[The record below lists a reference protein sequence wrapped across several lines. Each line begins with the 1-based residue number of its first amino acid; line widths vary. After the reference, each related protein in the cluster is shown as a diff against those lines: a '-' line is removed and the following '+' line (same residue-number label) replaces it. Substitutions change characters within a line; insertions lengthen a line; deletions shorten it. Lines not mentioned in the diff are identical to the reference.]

1 MADKNGHIV
10 LDNVTK
16 IFPRLDINTTMAVKN
31 INLDV
36 APGEFICIV
45 GASGCGKSTML
56 RLITGLLK
64 PTMGKVYFDNEE
76 VTGPSASRGFMF
88 QQANLYPWRTVRQ
101 NVALGLQLQKKYKGR
116 EQYVEELI
124 DLVGLKE
131 FRDAYP
137 YQLSGG
143 MEQRAALARALAS
156 DPDALFL
163 DEPLGALDA
172 FTRANIQQQ
181 LVLIWQQRK
190 CTMMLITHDVEEA
203 VFLANRVIIMSPHPG
218 KIEKEVIIDLPF
230 PRDKNSKEFFEY
242 RLKVLAALDFNNANE
257 LAAL

>member
-1 MADKNGHIV
+1 MVDKKGHIV

-16 IFPRLDINTTMAVKN
+16 IFPKLDVNTTMAVKD

-36 APGEFICIV
+36 APGEFVCIV

-56 RLITGLLK
+56 RLISGLLK
-64 PTMGKVYFDNEE
+64 PTMGKVYFDNKE
-76 VTGPSASRGFMF
+76 VTGPSQTRGFMF

-101 NVALGLQLQKKYKGR
+101 NVAFGLQLQNKYKGR

-124 DLVGLKE
+124 DLVGLSE

-143 MEQRAALARALAS
+143 MEQRAALARALAG

-181 LVLIWQQRK
+181 LIRIWQQRK

-203 VFLANRVIIMSPHPG
+203 VYLANRVIIMSPHPG
-218 KIEKEVIIDLPF
+218 RIEKEVIIDIPF
-230 PRDKNSKEFFEY
+230 PRDKNSKEFFDY
-242 RLKVLAALDFNNANE
+242 RLKVLSALEFNLIE
-257 LAAL
+257 EVT